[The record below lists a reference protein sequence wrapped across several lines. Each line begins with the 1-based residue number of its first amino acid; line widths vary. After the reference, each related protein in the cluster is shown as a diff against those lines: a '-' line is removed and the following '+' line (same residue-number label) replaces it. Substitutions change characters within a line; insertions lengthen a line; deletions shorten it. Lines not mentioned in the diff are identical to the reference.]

1 MRLILCIV
9 ASISFLSSKAQMHL
23 HVGSFNYTQWQ
34 PFPAY
39 KYFNDSGNVNQK
51 WYFSTYSTIS
61 AGFGF
66 FNGGSSTFISAPFG
80 LQLNHPLNNNLI
92 AFAGIS
98 AAPTFFSFSR
108 SFTDPSFY
116 KSYPG
121 GTLSNAYGFGINSR
135 VEMGLMY
142 INDAK
147 TFSISG
153 SIGVERS
160 SYPVYPTEI
169 KKVNKQ

>member
-1 MRLILCIV
+1 
-9 ASISFLSSKAQMHL
+9 MHL
-23 HVGSFNYTQWQ
+23 PVGSFNYAQWQ

-39 KYFNDSGNVNQK
+39 KHFNDSGNVNQK
-51 WYFSTYSTIS
+51 WYFSTYGAIT

-66 FNGGSSTFISAPFG
+66 FNGVGSTFISAPVG
-80 LQLNHPLNNNLI
+80 LRVNRQLNNNLI
-92 AFAGIS
+92 AFAGVS

-108 SFTDPSFY
+108 SFSDPAFY
-116 KSYPG
+116 KFYPG
-121 GTLSNAYGFGINSR
+121 GTLSNPYSFGVNTTA
-135 VEMGLMY
+135 EMGLMY

-169 KKVNKQ
+169 KKVNKR